1 VYPDPPPLRLQ
12 GRPAGRGDPGVE
24 ERQRAAFAW
33 LEAAGVIPET
43 ARAAARLSVAV
54 TRGLLLD
61 VLATGED
68 DAADAAMRL
77 FLDLLLG
84 GARVRV
90 RDDPEAPDGTSGC
103 APG

>member
-1 VYPDPPPLRLQ
+1 M
-12 GRPAGRGDPGVE
+12 
-24 ERQRAAFAW
+24 
-33 LEAAGVIPET
+33 IPET

-68 DAADAAMRL
+68 DAAMRL

>member
-1 VYPDPPPLRLQ
+1 M
-12 GRPAGRGDPGVE
+12 
-24 ERQRAAFAW
+24 
-33 LEAAGVIPET
+33 IPET

-61 VLATGED
+61 VLVTGED
-68 DAADAAMRL
+68 DAAMRL